1 MKKSSSLAGTILITL
16 IMVFPL
22 NADDDNHIATDIFWN
37 QLYEGGGWS
46 LYCGYRFDQE
56 RNSPDGFH
64 IGIDHMYDTEWMLD
78 ALQCD
83 NRNQCYAEQ
92 GDTFIKMESDMHNLY
107 PSWTDLTVYRSG
119 RVFGE
124 VEGEDWRFDN
134 CDFEWK
140 AGVLEPRPLSR
151 GNIARSIFYMHTKYN
166 LPVSDKMLQ
175 ALRAWNKED
184 LPSEQERYRNDRIEQ
199 IQGQRNPYIDDP
211 DLIEKIGTI
220 SATGG

>member
-1 MKKSSSLAGTILITL
+1 
-16 IMVFPL
+16 
-22 NADDDNHIATDIFWN
+22 
-37 QLYEGGGWS
+37 
-46 LYCGYRFDQE
+46 
-56 RNSPDGFH
+56 
-64 IGIDHMYDTEWMLD
+64 
-78 ALQCD
+78 
-83 NRNQCYAEQ
+83 
-92 GDTFIKMESDMHNLY
+92 MESDMHNLY

>member
-1 MKKSSSLAGTILITL
+1 MKKSSYLLSVVIAALFMTIPIK
-16 IMVFPL
+16 
-22 NADDDNHIATDIFWN
+22 ADDYNHIATDIFWN

-56 RNSPDGFH
+56 GNSPDGFH
-64 IGIDHMYDTEWMLD
+64 IGIDHVYETEWMLD

-83 NRNQCYAEQ
+83 NRNQCYVEQ
-92 GDTFIKMESDMHNLY
+92 GDIFVKMESDMHNLY

-119 RVFGE
+119 RVYGE
-124 VEGEDWRFDN
+124 VEGEDWRFDD

-175 ALRAWNKED
+175 ALKAWNKQD
-184 LPSEQERYRNDRIEQ
+184 LPSEQ
-199 IQGQRNPYIDDP
+199 
-211 DLIEKIGTI
+211 
-220 SATGG
+220 